1 MSSGS
6 ATAARKPAT
15 RRKKSSGSRAPRLH
29 RDLTRKQWKAIAKGM
44 WGRFGEVQ
52 ITDRAAAL
60 TYYSFL
66 SLFPA
71 LIVVIALLALV
82 GQYPETYQ
90 SIINTLRDAA
100 PGSAVETINT
110 ALRDVLRDRGSAGA
124 LLGVGLVISL
134 YSASSAIG
142 AAMRSLETINRV
154 PSGRS
159 FFPNLGVRVGLTVA
173 MMVLVLIAFLAVV
186 IGGPLFGS
194 IAKAAG
200 VSSGASEVVGLI
212 RWPIGAAAL
221 LTAIALLY
229 SLGPRK
235 GRKHQR
241 ALRSI
246 LPGAVVA
253 TLLWFVVSL
262 LFTAYVS
269 NFGSY
274 DKTYGTLG
282 ALISLLIWLWLGN
295 LSFLLGALFN
305 AESLQVRSRGK

>member
-1 MSSGS
+1 
-6 ATAARKPAT
+6 
-15 RRKKSSGSRAPRLH
+15 
-29 RDLTRKQWKAIAKGM
+29 M
-44 WGRFGEVQ
+44 WSRFGEVQ

-71 LIVVIALLALV
+71 MIVAVALLALI
-82 GQYPETYQ
+82 GQYPETYE

-124 LLGVGLVISL
+124 LLGIGLIISL

-154 PSGRS
+154 PKGRS
-159 FFPNLGVRVGLTVA
+159 FLPNLGVRIGLTVA
-173 MMVLVLIAFLAVV
+173 LMLLVLISFLAVV
-186 IGGPLFGS
+186 VGGPLFGS
-194 IAKAAG
+194 IADAAG
-200 VSSGASEVVGLI
+200 LSSSVSDIVGLV
-212 RWPIGAAAL
+212 RWPLGAAAL

-229 SLGPRK
+229 ALGPRK
-235 GRKHQR
+235 GRKAQR
-241 ALRSI
+241 ALHSI
-246 LPGAVVA
+246 LPGAALA
-253 TLLWFVVSL
+253 TLLWFAVSL
-262 LFTAYVS
+262 LFTTYVS

-295 LSFLLGALFN
+295 LAFLLGALFN
-305 AESLQVRSRGK
+305 AESLQVRSRRR